1 MKIPSFQS
9 ERRRVLRGMG
19 GVTLGLPWLEA
30 FSAGSARAAN
40 PVYSVFVVGC
50 NGVIQNLGS
59 EPERFWPGATGTL
72 TRAGMLAEESSR
84 ATATLSR
91 FAERM
96 LIVRGV
102 NLPFSGGG
110 ACAHT
115 WGDNQCLTAQTGT
128 GDKDGAASSLAKG
141 ESVDNRIAT
150 ALNSAGRG
158 PLTLHAGFN
167 DAGGKGYG
175 NPGYVSYKASEQPNS
190 PESSPFAAYTR
201 MAGLGSTDSVLAQKI
216 AARKLS
222 VNDLVRKQLR
232 GLMANAQLGADDK
245 KRLDQH
251 LQSVRDLEIKLTGEL
266 SAATVD
272 RMKKLEIPGSGG
284 RAAYHSDEDR
294 EETVR
299 LHMDVIALA
308 FRSDYTRVATLKIG
322 DNNDGIKYT
331 VNGTTLPSFHMISH
345 RVLSD
350 GGSGPP
356 IANAVELHADIDRRA
371 MGHFGYL
378 NDRLAETDVPG
389 GKLLDQCLSLWT
401 NQVGNGNHDLRNIP
415 IVIVGR
421 AGGSLKTGRFVDL
434 GGIKNN
440 RLWNTVLTA
449 VGVRGAGGAPIEN
462 FGDPT
467 LQPGVI
473 SDLLL

>member
-1 MKIPSFQS
+1 MKSPAAPAD
-9 ERRRVLRGMG
+9 RRRVLRGLG
-19 GVTLGLPWLEA
+19 GAALGLPWLEC
-30 FSAGSARAAN
+30 FSARSAAAAS

-59 EPERFWPGATGTL
+59 EPERFWPGTIGTL
-72 TRAGMLAEESSR
+72 TRAGMLAEESTR
-84 ATATLSR
+84 ATATLAR
-91 FAERM
+91 FAERT

-115 WGDNQCLTAQTGT
+115 WGDNQCLTARPGT
-128 GDKDGAASSLAKG
+128 GDTDGAASSLAKG
-141 ESVDNRIAT
+141 ESVDNRIAS
-150 ALNSAGRG
+150 ALNPAGRG

-167 DAGGKGYG
+167 AAGGKGYG
-175 NPGYVSYKASEQPNS
+175 NPGYVSYKAAQQPNS

-216 AARKLS
+216 AARQLS

-232 GLMANAQLGADDK
+232 DLMARERVGSADK
-245 KRLDQH
+245 LRLEQH

-266 SAATVD
+266 PAATVD
-272 RMKKLEIPGSGG
+272 RMKKLEVQGAGG
-284 RAAYHSDEDR
+284 RAGYHSDENR

-308 FRSDYTRVATLKIG
+308 FSSDYTRVATLKIG

-350 GGSGPP
+350 GASGPAIP
-356 IANAVELHADIDRRA
+356 NAIDLHADIDRRA
-371 MGHFGYL
+371 LGHFGYL
-378 NDRLAETDVPG
+378 NDRLAAIDVPG
-389 GKLLDQCLSLWT
+389 GNLLDQSLSLWT

-415 IVIVGR
+415 IVMVGR
-421 AGGSLKTGRFVDL
+421 AGGALRTGRFVDL

-449 VGVRGAGGAPIEN
+449 VGVRGPDGAPIES

-467 LQPGVI
+467 LPPGVI
-473 SDLLL
+473 TDLLS